1 MNIEELKSILNFA
14 NVNKSSY
21 SINDNWAGNIHV
33 LHVFNYKGCDYW
45 EAFYSDEKGNINDYK
60 SFVDEDIACRYFLYE
75 LIYHEKGYQDL
86 IKKYVLDYICD
97 NNTIHYDIKK
107 YYGVNNYNDV
117 MEYDRYKRNVM
128 YYMLKVLDDDV
139 LLSLLFNS
147 TKFQL
152 LDDVKNIKNPN
163 FFDTEGCGY
172 LYLACFNCNI
182 QIIKLLLELGAN
194 PNIRDCNG
202 KIPILLL
209 DIAPY
214 DVNIVILELMLQHGL
229 DLNIRFS
236 SAYRHKTLKEIL
248 DEDWG
253 NLQTYKNVMKKYIE

>member
-1 MNIEELKSILNFA
+1 MNIEELKSILSFA
-14 NVNKSSY
+14 NVKKSRY
-21 SINDNWAGNIHV
+21 SINDNGSGDIHV
-33 LHVFNYKGCDYW
+33 LQVFNYKGCKYW
-45 EAFYSDEKGNINDYK
+45 ETFYSDERGGINNYK

-75 LIYHEKGYQDL
+75 LLYHKKGYQNL
-86 IKKYVLDYICD
+86 IKKYVLDYIHK
-97 NNTIHYDIKK
+97 NNTLHYDIRK

-163 FFDTEGCGY
+163 FCDTEGYGY
-172 LYLACFNCNI
+172 LYLACYNYNT

-202 KIPILLL
+202 KTPIIVL
-209 DIAPY
+209 
-214 DVNIVILELMLQHGL
+214 NISPVEINVEILELMLQHGL
-229 DLNIRFS
+229 DLNIRLS
-236 SAYRHKTLKEIL
+236 SVYRNRTLKEIF
-248 DEDWG
+248 DNWWKEYEV
-253 NLQTYKNVMKKYIE
+253 YKTIIKKYTE